1 MDELRDLKEIDEWI
15 SFYGNIVYKTN
26 LVIEDKTKFMWM
38 DLGKVFGVCELLI
51 NSENA
56 GVRWYGRRIYRI
68 GKFIR
73 NGKNT
78 IEVRVTTTAGNYLK
92 SLKDN
97 AIGQYWTN
105 QGRTIQPIQSIG
117 LAGPV
122 TIY

>member
-1 MDELRDLKEIDEWI
+1 
-15 SFYGNIVYKTN
+15 
-26 LVIEDKTKFMWM
+26 M